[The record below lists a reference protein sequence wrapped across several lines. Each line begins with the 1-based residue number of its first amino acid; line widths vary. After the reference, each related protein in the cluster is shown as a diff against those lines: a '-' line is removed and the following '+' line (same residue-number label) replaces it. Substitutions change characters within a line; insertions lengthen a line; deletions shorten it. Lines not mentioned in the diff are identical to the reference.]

1 MATLTLL
8 QSSVIM
14 WCWPRALEPLMS
26 EILFAFCMRRNNYLG
41 AGLAYS
47 KQRILSTGH
56 IQEEDSSLQ
65 HTVFV
70 FTAPASKRILDTWP
84 TFSLNSWDPNHL
96 VKSIPYSSPIRA
108 QLGLELRT
116 GAKETFLSSEWGP
129 HMINAEGSQKQIS
142 LLFFT
147 LEVERKLPSQVFFVG
162 GGKNK
167 NLQISREY
175 NFKNKPLGQCV

>member
-1 MATLTLL
+1 MLTLNRESSPQATSKRKIRVFSTRYLYSQHLL
-8 QSSVIM
+8 Q
-14 WCWPRALEPLMS
+14 
-26 EILFAFCMRRNNYLG
+26 
-41 AGLAYS
+41 
-47 KQRILSTGH
+47 
-56 IQEEDSSLQ
+56 
-65 HTVFV
+65 
-70 FTAPASKRILDTWP
+70 KRILDTWP